1 MQHCPCLQVRKAFE
15 YVSKSEE
22 ADKPDVRYEV
32 TARRSDSAVT
42 QRGIIMREPLESSK
56 AVTYICDV
64 HPKLHEVSKALTLNH
79 V

>member
-1 MQHCPCLQVRKAFE
+1 MQKAFE

-22 ADKPDVRYEV
+22 VDKPDVRYEV
-32 TARRSDSAVT
+32 TTRRGDSAVT

-64 HPKLHEVSKALTLNH
+64 HPKLHEVSKARRLNH